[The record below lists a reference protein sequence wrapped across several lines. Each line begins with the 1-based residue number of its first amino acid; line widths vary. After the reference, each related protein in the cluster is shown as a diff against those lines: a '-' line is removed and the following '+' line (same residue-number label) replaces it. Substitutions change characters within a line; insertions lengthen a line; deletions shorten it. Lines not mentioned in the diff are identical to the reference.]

1 MIRQIKGGD
10 SVKVLDGRLELET
23 RRGALL
29 LASAALLS
37 ACVGGGGRSGGGGG
51 GYRAP
56 DPAPRAVPNAG
67 WDSWVD
73 GFKGRAA
80 SRGISQGTIDAAFR
94 GAGFLPEVIEKD
106 RNQTE
111 FTRTLE
117 DYLNIAASDERVSLG
132 RQKYAQYGG
141 TLKAIESRYGVEG
154 NVVAAVWGLES
165 FFGTRRGN
173 VPVVSALSTLAYEGR
188 RAEFFE
194 SQLVAALK
202 ILQAGDIS
210 PGAMTGSWA
219 GAMGH
224 TQFIPTSYLAFAVDF
239 TGDGRRDIWSEDPTD
254 ALASTAAYLAKSGW
268 TTGQPWGMEVT
279 VPAGFNAGLLG
290 RGKGKSAAEWQSL
303 GVRAADGRALAGG
316 SIIAGGNGGG
326 APHFLLTQN
335 FATIL
340 RYNNAQNYAIGVGH
354 LSDRLL
360 GRGAVQASFGPDAS
374 GMTKSDRQELQQRL
388 TAAGFDTGG
397 TDGVIGAKTKA
408 AISAYQASLGLPV
421 TGEPSLGLLRRLR

>member
-1 MIRQIKGGD
+1 MAQAISSGGF
-10 SVKVLDGRLELET
+10 S

-29 LASAALLS
+29 AGVAALLS
-37 ACVGGGGRSGGGGG
+37 GCMSSGRSGGG

-56 DPAPRAVPNAG
+56 DPAPRPVPNAG
-67 WDSWVD
+67 WDAWVE
-73 GFKGRAA
+73 GFKGRAV
-80 SRGISQGTIDAAFR
+80 SRGISSGTVEAAFR

-111 FTRTLE
+111 FNRTLE

-132 RQKYAQYGG
+132 RQKFAQYGG
-141 TLKAIESRYGVEG
+141 TLQAIEARYGVERQ
-154 NVVAAVWGLES
+154 VVAAIWGLES

-194 SQLVAALK
+194 GQLVAALK
-202 ILQAGDIS
+202 ILQAGDVS
-210 PGAMTGSWA
+210 PSGMTGSWA

-239 TGDGRRDIWSEDPTD
+239 TGDGRRDIWGEDPTD

-268 TTGQPWGMEVT
+268 THGLPWGMEVT
-279 VPAGFNAGLLG
+279 LPGGFNAGLLG
-290 RGKGKSAAEWQSL
+290 RGKGRSADDWAGL
-303 GVRAADGRALAGG
+303 GVRSADGRALAGG

-326 APHFLLTQN
+326 APYFLLTQN

-374 GMTKSDRQELQQRL
+374 GMTKEDRQELQRRL
-388 TAAGFDTGG
+388 TAKGFDTEGS
-397 TDGVIGAKTKA
+397 DGVIGEKTKA
-408 AISAYQASLGLPV
+408 AISAYQASIGVPV
-421 TGEPSLGLLRRLR
+421 TGEPSLELLRRLR

>member
-1 MIRQIKGGD
+1 M
-10 SVKVLDGRLELET
+10 
-23 RRGALL
+23 
-29 LASAALLS
+29 AALLS
-37 ACVGGGGRSGGGGG
+37 ACVSGGRSGGVGF
-51 GYRAP
+51 RAP
-56 DPAPRAVPNAG
+56 DPAPRIVPDAG
-67 WDSWVD
+67 WDAWVE

-80 SRGISQGTIDAAFR
+80 GRGISQGTIDAAFR
-94 GAGFLPEVIEKD
+94 GAGFIPEVIEKD

-132 RQKYAQYGG
+132 RQKYAQYAG
-141 TLKAIESRYGVEG
+141 TLSAIESRYGVEG
-154 NVVAAVWGLES
+154 NVVAAIWGLES

-173 VPVVSALSTLAYEGR
+173 VPVISALSTLAYEGR

-194 SQLVAALK
+194 GQLVAALK
-202 ILQAGDIS
+202 ILQAGDVS
-210 PGAMTGSWA
+210 PGQMTGSWA

-268 TTGQPWGMEVT
+268 TRGLPWGMEVT
-279 VPAGFNAGLLG
+279 LPGGFDAELLG
-290 RGKGKSAAEWQSL
+290 RGKGKSAAEWQAL

-326 APHFLLTQN
+326 APYFLLTQN

-354 LSDRLL
+354 LSDRLV
-360 GRGAVQASFGPDAS
+360 GRGPVLASFGPDAN
-374 GMTKSDRQELQQRL
+374 GLTKADRQELQRLL
-388 TAAGFDTGG
+388 TAKGFDTGG

-408 AISAYQASLGLPV
+408 AISAWQASVGVPV
-421 TGEPSLGLLRRLR
+421 TGEPSLDLLRRLR